1 MTRLTV
7 ALFLTGVLFGAD
19 EKKKEEP
26 AKPPVITAEEKLVV
40 KEAENMIFRL
50 RLDINTAKE
59 KETKLVE
66 EYTKILQPL
75 YARCQTKSMI
85 LNEKLECVVQAAPN
99 QAPPSPK

>member
-19 EKKKEEP
+19 EKKEEP
-26 AKPPVITAEEKLVV
+26 AKPPVITAEEKLAV

-59 KETKLVE
+59 RETKLVE
-66 EYTKILQPL
+66 EYTKLLQPF
-75 YARCQTKSMI
+75 YARCQTKGMI
-85 LNEKLECVVQAAPN
+85 LTEKMECAAPP
-99 QAPPSPK
+99 APTPAPAK